1 MGSKE
6 LTRGAGVL
14 LAITSLPSSYGIGT
28 LGEAAFQFVDLLVDL
43 KQRYW
48 QVLPIGPTSFGN
60 SPYQSYSAFAGN
72 PYLIDLDDLV
82 KDGLLQE
89 TEIRSFN
96 WGTDDADIDYATMR
110 TVTRFCEWLFRDFL
124 RRVKTSLLLQKK
136 ATDGCL
142 IILFIP
148 H

>member
-1 MGSKE
+1 M
-6 LTRGAGVL
+6 
-14 LAITSLPSSYGIGT
+14 
-28 LGEAAFQFVDLLVDL
+28 
-43 KQRYW
+43 
-48 QVLPIGPTSFGN
+48 LPIGPTSFGN

-96 WGTDDADIDYATMR
+96 WGTDDADIDYATIYENRYKILRMA
-110 TVTRFCEWLFRDFL
+110 FRDFL
-124 RRVKTSLLLQKK
+124 RRVKTSLFLQKK